1 MVTIDRLWNSRDQA
15 EWCAALEN
23 YHCYIK
29 SSTVARLDAELDP
42 LDLEIIRRA
51 RADGWYRFLHDKYFP
66 WKYTAPNRL
75 ATTRS
80 KLTHYKSEGRLREL
94 HGIRKELLATAT
106 ENVSEGLRI
115 ASSIHGLGI
124 AGASGLLALMFP
136 QQFGTVDEFMVLA
149 LAKVRGLPE
158 QGKLRELARRIQLS
172 KIRRK
177 SFALRHKDGVMLI
190 EIMRRKAGENNRLFK
205 TKFWTPRK
213 IDKVLWACGHE

>member
-15 EWCAALEN
+15 EYCAALEN
-23 YHCYIK
+23 YHTYIK
-29 SSTVARLDAELDP
+29 SIAVARLDAKLDP

-51 RADGWYRFLHDKYFP
+51 SAAGWYRFLHDKYFP

-75 ATTRS
+75 STTRRA
-80 KLTHYKSEGRLREL
+80 LTRYKSEERLHEL
-94 HGIRKELLATAT
+94 HGIKKDLLAIAT

-158 QGKLRELARRIQLS
+158 QRRLRELARRIQLAKKS
-172 KIRRK
+172 RK
-177 SFALRHKDGVMLI
+177 SFALSHRDGVMLV

-205 TKFWTPRK
+205 TEFWTPRK
-213 IDKVLWACGHE
+213 IDKVLWACGHG